1 MKIILLIFLSI
12 IYPKDTDKY
21 FPEKY
26 FRTDHSLID
35 VKIAYEDFSF
45 NMPIDLKK
53 IEISEISTINNKLE
67 LEQNSFHKTAIIDI
81 YKNEEDTFGICISKI
96 KLNSTNSIFSNDYSR
111 YLVKSYSTE
120 NIYRY
125 QFSFDD
131 IKVIQYQINHLALV
145 QLKIFLL
152 LKDST
157 YGIDFLID
165 RNNYYNYIN
174 HVESMLSTIKQTI

>member
-1 MKIILLIFLSI
+1 MRIKLLVLLSI
-12 IYPKDTDKY
+12 IYSKDIGKH

-35 VKIAYEDFSF
+35 AKIAYEDFSC

-53 IEISEISTINNKLE
+53 IEISEISVINNKLE
-67 LEQNSFHKTAIIDI
+67 LEQNSFHETDIIDI
-81 YKNEEDTFGICISKI
+81 YKNEEDTFGICISKV
-96 KLNSTNSIFSNDYSR
+96 KLNSTNSIFSDDYTR
-111 YLVKSYSTE
+111 YLVKSFSTE

-125 QFSFDD
+125 QFSFDN

-174 HVESMLSTIKQTI
+174 HVESMLSTIQQTI